1 MSDLLERLDKESPS
15 ELQRRTN
22 ESMRW
27 FTSQLRNIKTKPES
41 FFKKSNQSKSR
52 IYLEG
57 RMYMFFYNAKWKD
70 KLPYWDRFP
79 CTIILETYQNGFL
92 GLNLHYIPP
101 RLRALF
107 LDEAFEYVK
116 AEETETERF
125 TLKYEIVNAS
135 AKLKFGKACIKR
147 YLFSQ
152 MDSAALEIEPDYWD
166 IAAML
171 PMAQFQ
177 KQSVID
183 VYKDSREMNR

>member
-116 AEETETERF
+116 AKYYATEQD
-125 TLKYEIVNAS
+125 VGDS
-135 AKLKFGKACIKR
+135 KR
-147 YLFSQ
+147 
-152 MDSAALEIEPDYWD
+152 
-166 IAAML
+166 
-171 PMAQFQ
+171 
-177 KQSVID
+177 
-183 VYKDSREMNR
+183 